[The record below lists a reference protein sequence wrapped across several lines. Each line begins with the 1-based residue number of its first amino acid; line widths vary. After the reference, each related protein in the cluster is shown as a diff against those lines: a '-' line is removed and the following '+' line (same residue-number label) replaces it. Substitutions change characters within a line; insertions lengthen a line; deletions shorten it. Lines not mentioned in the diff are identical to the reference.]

1 MLVKINLN
9 ESPTRNQGSMVGLPT
24 KQIHSVHG
32 RPTELGAGKKLLL
45 LFSFKGITLLLYYS
59 GVRFKVCI
67 VICTKKT
74 VSMYNEFCFALLH
87 GLTFVH
93 SDVLKSNN
101 FHYQNEDTNSFCI
114 CISFDRAVHRTSD
127 ICTVWTQGYYRCKGI
142 IWWLFSTGWQA
153 VSTFLSILL

>member
-59 GVRFKVCI
+59 GVRFKDSKCVLSYAQKKLFL
-67 VICTKKT
+67 CT
-74 VSMYNEFCFALLH
+74 MNFALHYYMGLH
-87 GLTFVH
+87 
-93 SDVLKSNN
+93 
-101 FHYQNEDTNSFCI
+101 
-114 CISFDRAVHRTSD
+114 
-127 ICTVWTQGYYRCKGI
+127 
-142 IWWLFSTGWQA
+142 LF
-153 VSTFLSILL
+153 ILMY